1 MHLTAT
7 EEYLAPPFIHDTVF
21 NLPKKKCYQKIGIV
35 CTWFLVWAWG
45 FGSGFLTNMAINP

>member
-21 NLPKKKCYQKIGIV
+21 NIPKKKCYQKIGIV

-45 FGSGFLTNMAINP
+45 FGSGFLTNMAINS